1 MYNRSHASPLTTGAN
16 RLGTV
21 VPASAGAVTKHAHC
35 AKSAI
40 LDRNPSSVRLTFA
53 PSTTDPTGSS
63 PSGAGTPRMGT
74 GGAGDSGA
82 RGIGGAPSGFGSF
95 ARGGGASASSSFV
108 SDSVTAPTM
117 SATSSSVRLTALSA
131 TGSPTPPRP
140 FGTSTASLGFALVS
154 PPATSSPFS
163 NSATPLVISTL
174 TSSSVIGTIFCF
186 PVILSRCTL
195 NARMES
201 RSRRRRRCALTSK
214 NARHAATAAYMAAPS
229 TS

>member
-63 PSGAGTPRMGT
+63 PSGAG
-74 GGAGDSGA
+74 SVGA

-154 PPATSSPFS
+154 PPATSLPFT
-163 NSATPLVISTL
+163 NSATPLVISAL